1 MHEPVL
7 DPRPVHVQTMA
18 EPRATR
24 IHVPRLSHLATEL
37 WMGGAHS
44 ASGQR
49 LYPEDLAGAWVID
62 CAGDMPQHFREPAA
76 WWRTCIFPDYEEQ
89 PASWQRLATLAR
101 SIGRAVAG
109 ELIEHA
115 IEHPA
120 EPPARLYVFCNQGLN
135 RSGLVMG
142 RILRALGLAG
152 DEAIRAI
159 VAHRPGAINNLTFAR
174 LVQED

>member
-1 MHEPVL
+1 MSIVL
-7 DPRPVHVQTMA
+7 DPRPTHHNMA

-24 IHVPRLSHLATEL
+24 IHLSGLPHLSTEL

-44 ASGQR
+44 ASGHR
-49 LYPEDLAGAWVID
+49 LHPEDFAGAWVID
-62 CAGDMPQHFREPAA
+62 CAGDMPRHYREPAA
-76 WWRTCIFPDYEEQ
+76 WWLTCIFQDYEEQ
-89 PASWQRLATLAR
+89 PASWQRLATLAQT
-101 SIGRAVAG
+101 IGRTVAG

-120 EPPARLYVFCNQGLN
+120 EPPSRIYVFCNQGMN

-152 DEAIRAI
+152 DEAIQAI
-159 VAHRPGAINNLTFAR
+159 TAHRPGAVNNLTFAR
-174 LVQED
+174 LVRED